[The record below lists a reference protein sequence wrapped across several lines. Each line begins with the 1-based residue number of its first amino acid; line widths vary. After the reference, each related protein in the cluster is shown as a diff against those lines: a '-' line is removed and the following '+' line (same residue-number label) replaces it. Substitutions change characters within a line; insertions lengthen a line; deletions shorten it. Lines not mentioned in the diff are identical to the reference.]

1 MHQCNIKNYE
11 EHHEMKKS
19 ATFNAKVFPCNT
31 NSLFVY
37 KMKYI
42 ELKLYTRYSRKQII
56 SDLLG
61 FDEDEVQR

>member
-1 MHQCNIKNYE
+1 
-11 EHHEMKKS
+11 MKKS

-61 FDEDEVQR
+61 FEEDEVQR